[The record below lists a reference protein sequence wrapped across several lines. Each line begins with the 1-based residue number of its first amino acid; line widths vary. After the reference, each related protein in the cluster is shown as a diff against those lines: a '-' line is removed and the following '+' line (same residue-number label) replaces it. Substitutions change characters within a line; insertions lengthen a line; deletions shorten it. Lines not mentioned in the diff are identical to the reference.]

1 MNSPNPFASSTA
13 ARWRIAGGVALAIA
27 FVMLSVGSGFIRGI
41 GEYWS
46 SPLGDAAQ
54 SQIGWFYFAR
64 DAWRFPLFDIRNY
77 HLPEGA
83 NLLLSDGIPL
93 LALIAKPVYRALY
106 SSSDTPPIYVG
117 YWVAA
122 CLALQVL
129 MALRLLSSLGIADLR
144 HRLAAAVLFC
154 YVPLLFLR
162 FGQFS
167 LLGQFIVLLSVD
179 GYVRATR
186 EQAARIPVWT
196 MLVPAVALW
205 VHPYLAA
212 MSALLGFAALAEQ
225 YRRRRLRWP
234 DLALRAAAAVLSALA
249 VMWLGGGYL
258 DNPGRGFRDYGIY
271 SLNLLS
277 PFVPTP
283 NSLSGSLLGTSI
295 PSAAGLHQWEG
306 SCYLGAGV
314 LFLAACALPAFRDW
328 KGLVRRHA
336 VLLMVLAASLVFA
349 ISHRIALGSTLLAQ
363 VPLPDGALDLLSKF
377 RASGRFVWISVYVFT
392 AFLCVAVMRG
402 YSPARSLTILVLAAL
417 LQFADVF
424 PMQASVRAA
433 SQHGSSTL
441 HREAWSALIGQH
453 ARVREFPSFECG
465 GIFAGDAAGEKWR
478 ALEIDYLVARSGKSN
493 NSAYLARYTKDC
505 DAERAGVLS
514 DILVPGTLYL
524 YRNTEDVGAML
535 ARYRDLPARCATLDD
550 VVVCSAS
557 ADLSALR

>member
-1 MNSPNPFASSTA
+1 M
-13 ARWRIAGGVALAIA
+13 GLAIA

-234 DLALRAAAAVLSALA
+234 DLALRAAAAVLS
-249 VMWLGGGYL
+249 
-258 DNPGRGFRDYGIY
+258 R
-271 SLNLLS
+271 S
-277 PFVPTP
+277 P
-283 NSLSGSLLGTSI
+283 
-295 PSAAGLHQWEG
+295 
-306 SCYLGAGV
+306 
-314 LFLAACALPAFRDW
+314 
-328 KGLVRRHA
+328 
-336 VLLMVLAASLVFA
+336 
-349 ISHRIALGSTLLAQ
+349 
-363 VPLPDGALDLLSKF
+363 
-377 RASGRFVWISVYVFT
+377 
-392 AFLCVAVMRG
+392 
-402 YSPARSLTILVLAAL
+402 
-417 LQFADVF
+417 
-424 PMQASVRAA
+424 
-433 SQHGSSTL
+433 
-441 HREAWSALIGQH
+441 
-453 ARVREFPSFECG
+453 
-465 GIFAGDAAGEKWR
+465 
-478 ALEIDYLVARSGKSN
+478 
-493 NSAYLARYTKDC
+493 
-505 DAERAGVLS
+505 
-514 DILVPGTLYL
+514 
-524 YRNTEDVGAML
+524 
-535 ARYRDLPARCATLDD
+535 
-550 VVVCSAS
+550 
-557 ADLSALR
+557 